1 MMKLIAF
8 ILAVFSF
15 NVFSA
20 DFFLIDTPL
29 HEGMKSLPDTGD
41 LPENKNEYDTP
52 LGVTSRCYHGTHY
65 LILSRNDLGSGYEL
79 TKKKPDSAIC
89 APINIKSGEIKNTSG
104 VHLGMTKDEV
114 RKLLNAPQESD
125 EATLLYNQKVE
136 KDGIQYDEQSWVDI
150 KFEDNKLVRLSV
162 FVSLTK

>member
-1 MMKLIAF
+1 MAMKA
-8 ILAVFSF
+8 
-15 NVFSA
+15 
-20 DFFLIDTPL
+20 
-29 HEGMKSLPDTGD
+29 
-41 LPENKNEYDTP
+41 
-52 LGVTSRCYHGTHY
+52 R
-65 LILSRNDLGSGYEL
+65 
-79 TKKKPDSAIC
+79 
-89 APINIKSGEIKNTSG
+89 